1 MGQPRSQV
9 VCFAP
14 LNGTG
19 APVEAS
25 GKGNGWNHSADAA
38 RLGPSPASV
47 PLAFPGPDCLQGVL
61 NSAPV
66 CRVIVL
72 TGGVLAAPDD
82 KEYGVGTNPEH
93 LMSTPDSQDEHV
105 TWIGRERSAFDRM
118 APESPVH
125 PAPYAPEPVVTARA
139 AGLRRKW
146 LLPAGVALLAVL
158 AAVVLWRVMHAKSAA
173 VALANQQNI
182 PLISVVTPGLK
193 PVTSSVTFTGA
204 IAARYDMPIGNDG
217 DTGRIV
223 AIYVEA
229 GDHVERGQLLA
240 KLSDSV
246 LVPQVN
252 RLEAALEQAKAQA
265 ELSAAEYRRAKGVE
279 AAGALSAEDIQKR
292 YAQQITDAANV
303 KVAEAQL
310 AEYQARLSRTRIVA
324 PIAGTVLTRT
334 AEVGQI
340 ANSGGSALFR
350 IESGDE
356 VEMRGQL
363 AEQDLA
369 QVKVGDLATVHLTGL
384 PQAFE
389 GRVRLL
395 GAVIDPQSRLGEIR
409 ITLKPD
415 PALRPGAFA
424 RGTVSVGK
432 AMRPVVPQTAVLT
445 DTNGSY
451 VFIVNGGSRAER
463 RAVRVADT
471 SDEGVVIASGLT
483 GSEHVVTTA
492 AGFLREGEEVKTTAT
507 AVAQPAS

>member
-1 MGQPRSQV
+1 
-9 VCFAP
+9 
-14 LNGTG
+14 
-19 APVEAS
+19 
-25 GKGNGWNHSADAA
+25 
-38 RLGPSPASV
+38 
-47 PLAFPGPDCLQGVL
+47 
-61 NSAPV
+61 
-66 CRVIVL
+66 
-72 TGGVLAAPDD
+72 
-82 KEYGVGTNPEH
+82 VGTNPEH
-93 LMSTPDSQDEHV
+93 IMSTPENQDEHV
-105 TWIGRERSAFDRM
+105 TWIGRDRPAFDRL
-118 APESPVH
+118 APESPVQRAAES
-125 PAPYAPEPVVTARA
+125 PAPIEQLS
-139 AGLRRKW
+139 GSRRKW

-158 AAVVLWRVMHAKSAA
+158 LAVVVWRVMHAKAAA
-173 VALANQQNI
+173 VPLADQRNI
-182 PLISVVTPGLK
+182 PLISVMTPGLK
-193 PVTSSVTFTGA
+193 PMTSSVTFTGA

-223 AIYVEA
+223 AVYVEA

-246 LVPQVN
+246 LIPQVN
-252 RLEAALEQAKAQA
+252 RLQAGLEQAKAQA

-279 AAGALSAEDIQKR
+279 AAGALSAEDIEKR
-292 YAQQITDAANV
+292 RATAITDAANV
-303 KVAEAQL
+303 KVAAAQL
-310 AEYQARLSRTRIVA
+310 AEYEARLARTRIVA

-340 ANSGGSALFR
+340 ANSGGSTLFR
-350 IESGDE
+350 IASGGE

-369 QVKVGDLATVHLTGL
+369 QVKVGDPATVHLTGL

-445 DTNGSY
+445 DSNGSY
-451 VFIVNGGSRAER
+451 VFIVNAQNHAER

-471 SDEGVVIASGLT
+471 SEEGVTIASGLT
-483 GSEHVVTTA
+483 GSERVVTTA
-492 AGFLREGEEVKTTAT
+492 TGFLREGEEVKTTAT
-507 AVAQPAS
+507 SVAQPAS

>member
-1 MGQPRSQV
+1 
-9 VCFAP
+9 
-14 LNGTG
+14 
-19 APVEAS
+19 
-25 GKGNGWNHSADAA
+25 
-38 RLGPSPASV
+38 
-47 PLAFPGPDCLQGVL
+47 
-61 NSAPV
+61 
-66 CRVIVL
+66 
-72 TGGVLAAPDD
+72 
-82 KEYGVGTNPEH
+82 VGTNPEH
-93 LMSTPDSQDEHV
+93 IMSTPENQEEQV
-105 TWIGRERSAFDRM
+105 TWIGRDRPAFERL
-118 APESPVH
+118 APESPLQRASQSPGPIEQV
-125 PAPYAPEPVVTARA
+125 PAS
-139 AGLRRKW
+139 RRKW
-146 LLPAGVALLAVL
+146 LLPTIVALVAVL
-158 AAVVLWRVMHAKSAA
+158 AAVVTWRVMHARAA
-173 VALANQQNI
+173 PVPLADRQNV
-182 PLISVVTPGLK
+182 PLISVMTPGLK
-193 PVTSSVTFTGA
+193 AVTSSVSFTGG

-246 LVPQVN
+246 LIPQVN

-265 ELSAAEYRRAKGVE
+265 ELSAAEYHRAKGVE

-310 AEYQARLSRTRIVA
+310 AEYQARLGRTRIVA

-340 ANSGGSALFR
+340 ANAGGPALFR

-369 QVKVGDLATVHLTGL
+369 QVKIGDTATVHLTGL
-384 PQAFE
+384 PQGFE

-395 GAVIDPQSRLGEIR
+395 GAVIDPQTRLGEIR
-409 ITLKPD
+409 IALKPD

-445 DTNGSY
+445 DADGAY
-451 VFIVNGGSRAER
+451 VFIVNAQNHVER
-463 RAVRVADT
+463 RPVRVADT
-471 SDEGVVIASGLT
+471 SDDGVTIASGLT
-483 GSEHVVTTA
+483 GSERVVTTA
-492 AGFLREGEEVKTTAT
+492 AGFLRPGEEVKTTLT
-507 AVAQPAS
+507 SVAQPAA